1 MAKDRVGNDIGTA
14 EHDWQSVKRRV
25 QNLKRRIFRATKNGE
40 WNQVRSLMKLMLRSY
55 ANLLL
60 SVHKITQENKGKRTP
75 GIDRQIVRT
84 PQARARLIRELL
96 MVKAWKVKPAVRI
109 YIPKAD
115 GKQRPLGILT
125 IKNRVA
131 QAIVKNAI
139 EPCWE
144 AQFESNSYGFRPG
157 RSVHDAIESCFSRL
171 NRRSTHKWILD
182 ADIKGAFDSISQEF
196 VLHKL
201 GNIPARG
208 LIKAWLKAGY
218 IEAEVFNR
226 TERGTQQGGVISPLL
241 ANVAL
246 DGIQK
251 LLPSNYGFIRYAD
264 DWVATAKTKEELQ
277 AIKPVIERWLADRGL
292 ILNEQ
297 KTRII
302 SIQQGFDFLSF
313 NIRHYRGKCLI
324 KPQRSKVLSFLADI
338 RKWLKKSR
346 ACTAEDVIRYLNP
359 ILNGWAQYYRCVVSS
374 KTFGYVQH
382 QIWDYLWK
390 WCKRRHP
397 KKNMGW
403 IKAKYFRTIDGKEW
417 TFFAQD
423 TTGRDKNAIITLI
436 DISRIPILRHV
447 KVKGSAS
454 PFDPDLIQYWN
465 ARFERQHRKLANPAS
480 LDYAVRMML
489 RA

>member
-1 MAKDRVGNDIGTA
+1 MVKDRVSNDIGTTGQLLN
-14 EHDWQSVKRRV
+14 WQTINWQKTKRRV
-25 QNLKRRIFRATKNGE
+25 RNLQQRIFRATTNGE
-40 WNQVRSLMKLMLRSY
+40 RNQARSLMKLMLRNY

-75 GIDRQIVRT
+75 GIDSRVALT
-84 PQARARLIRELL
+84 PKARAQLVRELL
-96 MVKAWKVKPAVRI
+96 RVKAWKVKPAVRI

-157 RSVHDAIESCFSRL
+157 RSVQDAIEGCFQRL
-171 NRRSTHKWILD
+171 NRHRTHRWILD

-196 VLHKL
+196 ILRKL

-251 LLPSNYGFIRYAD
+251 LLPGNYGFIRYAD
-264 DWVATAKTKEELQ
+264 DCAPGAQKEE
-277 AIKPVIERWLADRGL
+277 IV
-292 ILNEQ
+292 
-297 KTRII
+297 
-302 SIQQGFDFLSF
+302 
-313 NIRHYRGKCLI
+313 
-324 KPQRSKVLSFLADI
+324 
-338 RKWLKKSR
+338 
-346 ACTAEDVIRYLNP
+346 
-359 ILNGWAQYYRCVVSS
+359 
-374 KTFGYVQH
+374 
-382 QIWDYLWK
+382 
-390 WCKRRHP
+390 
-397 KKNMGW
+397 M
-403 IKAKYFRTIDGKEW
+403 
-417 TFFAQD
+417 
-423 TTGRDKNAIITLI
+423 
-436 DISRIPILRHV
+436 
-447 KVKGSAS
+447 
-454 PFDPDLIQYWN
+454 
-465 ARFERQHRKLANPAS
+465 
-480 LDYAVRMML
+480 
-489 RA
+489 